1 MNKKALIEKMSGV
14 MSAINRIL
22 PKDPDKIVFYSNMGF
37 RDNVKAVYDELI
49 SHDCGT
55 YQIVCA
61 VSDWEDFENR
71 PHPDNVRFVSPTA
84 GVRHFFFGKYFFY
97 SFGKYYVNDKVPYD
111 LEEMPKDLY
120 IQKRKLAKL
129 YVSQRTTV
137 RKMYH
142 MLPYEYWQKTT
153 IQK

>member
-49 SHDCGT
+49 SHDCGK

-71 PHPDNVRFVSPTA
+71 PHPDNVRFVSPAA

-97 SFGKYYVNDKVPYD
+97 SFGK
-111 LEEMPKDLY
+111 
-120 IQKRKLAKL
+120 
-129 YVSQRTTV
+129 
-137 RKMYH
+137 
-142 MLPYEYWQKTT
+142 
-153 IQK
+153 